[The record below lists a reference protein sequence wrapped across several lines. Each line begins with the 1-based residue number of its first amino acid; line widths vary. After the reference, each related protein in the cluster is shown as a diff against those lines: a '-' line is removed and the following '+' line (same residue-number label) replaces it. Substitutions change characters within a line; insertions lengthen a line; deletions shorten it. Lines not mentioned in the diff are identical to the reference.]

1 MRKLIESFFTL
12 CVFKYTTVVILPR
25 MVWGC
30 QESIFSDFPSY
41 RLENKSIWVVCRV
54 EFDGDI
60 RFFLEHQK
68 SMFLLICIDFFDV
81 FCNFFV
87 FQVLQKTW
95 FFFSVPPPSRSG
107 CRRRRGGRRGRRRG
121 CGRDVFFKHFF
132 RFLAA
137 VRSTPPKI
145 EKNAK
150 FNFFVNFFVE
160 QASQLSPLPT
170 RQEKKYAKKKIAERF
185 FFWRHPLRVTA
196 RLDES
201 TVIFFVIFR
210 WFFR

>member
-68 SMFLLICIDFFDV
+68 SMFLLICIAFFDV

-95 FFFSVPPPSRSG
+95 FFFP
-107 CRRRRGGRRGRRRG
+107 CRRR
-121 CGRDVFFKHFF
+121 
-132 RFLAA
+132 AA
-137 VRSTPPKI
+137 VAAAEKFSFIFATDGIFWMFIHFPFST
-145 EKNAK
+145 
-150 FNFFVNFFVE
+150 
-160 QASQLSPLPT
+160 S
-170 RQEKKYAKKKIAERF
+170 
-185 FFWRHPLRVTA
+185 FWTPRVVWSWN
-196 RLDES
+196 LDNQHMNTS
-201 TVIFFVIFR
+201 N
-210 WFFR
+210 